1 MTRSIA
7 TPGLIVVFTAIFS
20 FGCQSSSKST
30 SSPMSPGPLTAWAEP
45 IPEAIEVG
53 EQAFPDGFTRS
64 ITTLQP
70 FDGRM
75 WIGYGDATKN
85 LGSEIPVVFKWFASA
100 DDPTARTAD
109 VMATGQG
116 PQQRSPADTGEEQ
129 LEPYRIIDGDLWQPG
144 VDSTNEDEAWT
155 QAKAG
160 TWRVVDGERVQT
172 KLIEGNVF
180 KLEPGSE
187 TPVWRKY
194 RNIPG
199 GEHVHD
205 IIGFD
210 GAIYAVG
217 SGADYRF
224 EFGNGIVF
232 RYLWRSTDGGNTF
245 ETVRRVQVPEV
256 GGFDTRFRRLLAVG
270 DTLYVLGYLNPFR
283 TQGPITGVHLTV
295 RHEDG
300 EPILED
306 LGGDLGDLLPI
317 RTYVLPGGDQGLIVA
332 REGRRGRT
340 RTFLADEDGYRE
352 LEAWAGRRVVDLAIA
367 PGGAEILVVASDG
380 FPEDDEEPQRFAFY
394 RSSCDEIDRLDEIR
408 VIDELNPT
416 AVAIFDG
423 AIFVGSDDGRVFRAA
438 MNP

>member
-1 MTRSIA
+1 MTRSL
-7 TPGLIVVFTAIFS
+7 TMRLTTGLIAAIVP
-20 FGCQSSSKST
+20 FGCQASPT
-30 SSPMSPGPLTAWAEP
+30 SNPSPMSPGDLTVWAEP

-53 EQAFPDGFTRS
+53 EKAFPDGFTRG

-85 LGSEIPVVFKWFASA
+85 LGSEIPVVFKWFANA
-100 DDPTARTAD
+100 DDPTARIAD

-144 VDSTNEDEAWT
+144 IDSTNEDEAWT

-160 TWRVVDGERVQT
+160 TWRMVDGERVQT

-180 KLEPGSE
+180 KLEPGAE

-232 RYLWRSTDGGNTF
+232 RYLWRSTDGGDTF
-245 ETVRRVQVPEV
+245 ETVRRVEVPEV

-270 DTLYVLGYLNPFR
+270 DTLYVLGYINPFG
-283 TQGPITGVHLTV
+283 TGGPITGVHLQV
-295 RHEDG
+295 RHDDG
-300 EPILED
+300 EPVLED
-306 LGGDLGDLLPI
+306 LDGPLADLLPI
-317 RTYVLPGGDQGLIVA
+317 RTFVLPGGERGLIVA

-340 RTFLADEDGYRE
+340 RTFLADENGYRE
-352 LEAWAGRRVVDLAIA
+352 LEAWSGRRVVDLAIG
-367 PGGAEILVVASDG
+367 PDGSDVLIVASDG
-380 FPEDDEEPQRFAFY
+380 IPAEEGAPQRFAFC
-394 RSSCDEIDRLDEIR
+394 RSDCGDIDRFEEIR
-408 VIDELNPT
+408 QIDGLVPT
-416 AVAIFDG
+416 SLAIFDG
-423 AIFVGSDDGRVFRAA
+423 AIFVGSDDGRVFRASIH
-438 MNP
+438 P